1 MKHLLRCVVC
11 KEYTM
16 KEEHCGSK
24 ALQLRPPKWSPEDK
38 YAKYRRMVKEGQSES
53 VENNQY
59 D

>member
-53 VENNQY
+53 GESN
-59 D
+59 